1 MMILADISPTFFG
14 GIYDLFI
21 EYFPFYMRGVYFT
34 IVLAVAGTLIG
45 LMIAFILVIM
55 KIQVL
60 TKYGSLLKRISQWI
74 AKRFSE
80 IYVTIFRGTPMMV
93 QAMLFYYGL
102 ARAGLQM
109 PVFVAGLTVVSLN
122 TAAYLT
128 EILRSGLQG
137 LDPGQKE
144 AAESLGMST
153 RQVYQKILFPQAFRN
168 MIPAIGNELIV
179 NLKDTAVL
187 SVIGTTELFYQGRS
201 VAGAHYRYTESFVIT
216 ALIYLVLVMIA
227 VYALRKLSEYMGRT
241 PKHILNKSESEGM
254 V

>member
-1 MMILADISPTFFG
+1 MITLTSISPTFFG
-14 GIYDLFI
+14 GMFDLFI
-21 EYFPFYMRGVYFT
+21 RYLPLYMRGVLFT
-34 IVLAVAGTLIG
+34 ILLAVAGTFIG
-45 LMIAFILVIM
+45 LLIAFILVIM

-60 TKYGSLLKRISQWI
+60 TRYGSILKRMMQMIS
-74 AKRFSE
+74 KRFAE
-80 IYVTIFRGTPMMV
+80 IYVTVFRGTPMMV

-102 ARAGLQM
+102 ARVGVRM
-109 PVFVAGLTVVSLN
+109 PVLVAGLTVVSLN

-187 SVIGTTELFYQGRS
+187 SVIGATELFYMGRS
-201 VAGAHYRYTESFVIT
+201 VAGAHYRYTEAFMIT
-216 ALIYLVLVMIA
+216 ALIYLGLVMVA
-227 VYALRKLSEYMGRT
+227 VYALRKLSDYMGRES
-241 PKHILNKSESEGM
+241 KHLLSSESEGM

>member
-1 MMILADISPTFFG
+1 MISLMSISPTFFG
-14 GIYDLFI
+14 GMADLVI
-21 EYFPFYMRGVYFT
+21 RYYPMYLQGLMYT
-34 IVLAVAGTLIG
+34 ILLAVVGTFVG
-45 LMIAFILVIM
+45 LMIAFVLVIM

-60 TKYGSLLKRISQWI
+60 SHYGSLVKRSLQWL
-74 AKRFSE
+74 AKRFAE
-80 IYVTIFRGTPMMV
+80 IYVTVFRGTPMMV

-102 ARAGLQM
+102 ARSGVRM
-109 PVFVAGLTVVSLN
+109 PVLVAGLVVVSLN

-137 LDPGQKE
+137 LDDGQKE

-187 SVIGTTELFYQGRS
+187 SVIGATELFYMGRS
-201 VAGAHYRYTESFVIT
+201 VAGAQYRYTEAFMIT
-216 ALIYLVLVMIA
+216 ALIYLGIVMIA
-227 VYALRKLSEYMGRT
+227 VYGLRKLSEYLGREST
-241 PKHILNKSESEGM
+241 HILRSESEDM

>member
-1 MMILADISPTFFG
+1 MMTLASISPTFFG
-14 GIYDLFI
+14 GMFDLFI
-21 EYFPFYMRGVYFT
+21 RYFPLYMRGVFFT
-34 IVLAVAGTLIG
+34 ILLAVVGTFIG
-45 LMIAFILVIM
+45 LLIAFILVIM

-60 TKYGSLLKRISQWI
+60 TRYGSFLKRMAQMVS
-74 AKRFSE
+74 KRFAE
-80 IYVTIFRGTPMMV
+80 IYVTVFRGTPMMV

-102 ARAGLQM
+102 ARAGVRM
-109 PVFVAGLTVVSLN
+109 PVLVAGLTVVSLN

-187 SVIGTTELFYQGRS
+187 SVIGATELFYMGRS
-201 VAGAHYRYTESFVIT
+201 VAGAHYRYTEAFMIT
-216 ALIYLVLVMIA
+216 AFIYLGLVMLA
-227 VYALRKLSEYMGRT
+227 VYGLRKLSDYMGRES
-241 PKHILNKSESEGM
+241 KHLLSSESEGM

>member
-1 MMILADISPTFFG
+1 MITLLSISPTFFG
-14 GIYDLFI
+14 GMVDLVI
-21 EYFPFYMRGVYFT
+21 RYYPLYLQGLMYTVL
-34 IVLAVAGTLIG
+34 LAVVGTFVG
-45 LMIAFILVIM
+45 LLIAFILVIM
-55 KIQVL
+55 KIQTL
-60 TKYGSLLKRISQWI
+60 TAYGFILKRVMQMVT
-74 AKRFSE
+74 KRFAE
-80 IYVTIFRGTPMMV
+80 IYVTVFRGTPMMV

-102 ARAGLQM
+102 ARAGVRM
-109 PVFVAGLTVVSLN
+109 PVLVAGLVVVSLN

-137 LDPGQKE
+137 LDEGQKE

-187 SVIGTTELFYQGRS
+187 SVIGATELFYMGRS
-201 VAGAHYRYTESFVIT
+201 VAGAHYRYTEAFMLT
-216 ALIYLVLVMIA
+216 ALIYLGIVMVA
-227 VYALRKLSEYMGRT
+227 VYGLRKLSDYLGRES
-241 PKHILNKSESEGM
+241 KHMLKSESEGM